1 MPKWYLI
8 ARMEFSKLIR
18 RRAFLFATV
27 GMPLLIVAVIGISVY
42 SISGGKGSQLP
53 VGYVDESGVIP
64 ASAVRPAPAGD
75 ALPVLRFE
83 SREEAEKALA
93 SGAVQAV
100 YVFAP
105 DYRQTLHVQLLYW
118 QKLPGE
124 ATQESFV
131 NFIRQALAAKL
142 NGPLGQRLESG
153 VDVLTAS
160 PRGEMQNVSDR
171 IIGFLIPFVLGMAF
185 VFVVMATAGYLLQ
198 AVATE
203 KENRMVEV
211 MFTSVSPLSL
221 ISGKALG
228 LIAVALSQ
236 MLAWMLAAIIG
247 IGIASQ
253 RIAFLQNAHVPWDA
267 VAVIVVFFLPTFAL
281 VAAFM
286 ITIGSIT
293 DEIQQGQQIAG
304 LLNLGFVAPFFFVVL
319 IFTRPD
325 SPLLVFFTLFPT
337 TALTTIALR
346 WGAGT
351 IPWWQL
357 ALSWLLLS
365 GSAIL
370 ALRLAARVF
379 RTAMLRYGQPLSLRG
394 AWRLMRQGR

>member
-8 ARMEFSKLIR
+8 ARMEFSKLVR

-27 GMPLLIVAVIGISVY
+27 AMPLLILAAIGISIF
-42 SISGGKGSQLP
+42 SISGGKGSHLP

-93 SGAVQAV
+93 SGDVQAV
-100 YVFAP
+100 YVFPA
-105 DYRQTLHVQLLYW
+105 DYRQNLHVQLLYW
-118 QKLPGE
+118 QKKPGE
-124 ATQESFV
+124 AVQEAFK
-131 NFIRQALAAKL
+131 NFIRQALAARL

-153 VDVLTAS
+153 VNVLSES
-160 PRGEMQNVSDR
+160 PHGEMQNIADR

-221 ISGKALG
+221 ITGKALG

-236 MLAWMLAAIIG
+236 MLVWVLAASIG
-247 IGIASQ
+247 IGIASR
-253 RIAFLQNAHVPWDA
+253 RITFLQNAHVPWDA

-281 VAAFM
+281 VAALM

-293 DEIQQGQQIAG
+293 NEIQQGQQIAG
-304 LLNLGFVAPFFFVVL
+304 LLNLAFVAPFFFVVL
-319 IFTRPD
+319 IFTRPN

-346 WGAGT
+346 WGASPV
-351 IPWWQL
+351 PWWQL
-357 ALSWLLLS
+357 VLSWLLLS
-365 GSAIL
+365 GSAVL

-379 RTAMLRYGQPLSLRG
+379 RTAMLRYGQPLSLRRT
-394 AWRLMRQGR
+394 WRLLRQGR